1 MKMEEL
7 HFKYYIQDDIKF
19 IDVAENIE
27 PVITSNYLEHFL
39 NHIKETFI
47 SKSNGSLYRIQASN
61 GAIKLLEK
69 YLYMN
74 SEQTEAAQNLVMELY
89 RCLRNC
95 VTNKTT
101 QDYVAEETKIL
112 VFTKTYVGKL
122 YEHHLCLKI
131 ILQFLIN
138 LVSSNSEV
146 TRKVHANFSDVFSK
160 IIENKWCV
168 YESAAL
174 IYNSALVV
182 PPDEIS
188 IKCMFQL
195 DEKSNEIEYV
205 LFFFEKYISYN
216 ICWELYNS
224 FEIRHKIIILETLR
238 YQQIKKIQYFLPDSG
253 IDTIVSG
260 FLKSPDIFFK
270 ISTDTAQQE
279 VRIVSLLLSIISS
292 CSSIDEYIVKLQQ
305 NKNILVTAAALL
317 INFHKLGK
325 EGDNMF
331 KPIQKLSYSQGD
343 ETENP
348 VFGLKADLIQL
359 IGNLCWKNNE
369 MQNLA
374 REAEIIPV
382 ILDCC
387 NMDANNP
394 FIIQW
399 CIFAIRNFCENNPEN
414 QKFIA
419 GLHKRGTV
427 SSSVLESFGVTLH
440 GDGDSELKI
449 VPLDAFKN
457 ETK

>member
-1 MKMEEL
+1 
-7 HFKYYIQDDIKF
+7 
-19 IDVAENIE
+19 
-27 PVITSNYLEHFL
+27 
-39 NHIKETFI
+39 
-47 SKSNGSLYRIQASN
+47 
-61 GAIKLLEK
+61 
-69 YLYMN
+69 MN
-74 SEQTEAAQNLVMELY
+74 SEQTEAAQNLVIELY

-95 VTNKTT
+95 VTNKST
-101 QDYVAEETKIL
+101 QDYVAEQTNIL
-112 VFTKTYVGKL
+112 AFTKTYIQKL
-122 YEHHLCLKI
+122 DQHNVCLKI
-131 ILQFLIN
+131 ILQFLTN
-138 LVSSNSEV
+138 LISSNPEV
-146 TRKVHANFSDVFSK
+146 TRKVHTNFSDVFSK
-160 IIENKWCV
+160 IIENKLCL

-174 IYNSALVV
+174 IYYSALVV
-182 PPDEIS
+182 PPDLNS

-195 DEKSNEIEYV
+195 DEKDNEIEYV
-205 LFFFEKYISYN
+205 LFFFDKCITYN
-216 ICWELYNS
+216 VCWELYNS

-238 YQQIKKIQYFLPDSG
+238 LHQIKKIQHFLPDLG

-270 ISTDTAQQE
+270 INTDTAQQE

-292 CSSIDEYIVKLQQ
+292 CSSIDEYIVKLQR

-419 GLHKRGTV
+419 GLHKKGTV
-427 SSSVLESFGVTLH
+427 SSSVLESFGITLH
-440 GDGDSELKI
+440 GDGDSKLKI
-449 VPLDAFKN
+449 VPLDALKN
-457 ETK
+457 QGE